1 MPECMVVTL
10 KPGRDRSVRNRHP
23 WIFSG
28 AIASLSNDGA
38 QSGPCEVMA
47 ANGEWLAS
55 GYCNPE
61 AALAVRLHA
70 WVPGVSRDAAW
81 LEARLEAAHALR
93 QTQLRAPGAPETD
106 AYRLVYSEADGVS
119 GLIADRFA
127 DAVSVRISSRS
138 MLELAPAAFE
148 WLARLPGVRRL
159 HAAFDAES
167 AGREG
172 VDAVLA
178 VRGWPTDEQPVE
190 FSEHGARFQAHLA
203 HGQKTGFF
211 LDQRDNRRRAARC
224 APGGRVLGA
233 YCYTGA
239 FEIHAARAGAA
250 EVLGVDSSEPALEQ
264 ARCHAELNGVSD
276 RVRFERADVPVR
288 LRKFRD
294 EGRTFDG
301 IILDPPRFVFSA
313 AQKEKGLRAYKDIN
327 LLALKLLAPGGWLAT
342 YSCSG
347 LVSPEDFR
355 QMLRWA
361 AVDAGR
367 PVRIIESSGQPFDH
381 PVLATFPE
389 SEYLKG
395 LLCRV
400 E

>member
-1 MPECMVVTL
+1 MPACVMVTL

-28 AIASLSNDGA
+28 AIESVSDGGA
-38 QSGPCEVMA
+38 APGPCEVTSSS
-47 ANGEWLAS
+47 GEWLAS
-55 GYCNPE
+55 GFINPQ
-61 AALAVRLHA
+61 ADLTIRLHSWTPDVA
-70 WVPGVSRDAAW
+70 RDAKW
-81 LEARLEAAHALR
+81 LEDRLEAAWKLR
-93 QTQLRAPGAPETD
+93 QAHLGAPGAPAMD
-106 AYRLVYSEADGVS
+106 AYRLVYSEADGLS
-119 GLIADRFA
+119 GLIADRFG
-127 DAVSVRISSRS
+127 DAISIRVSSRA
-138 MLELAPAAFE
+138 MLDLAPAAFD
-148 WLARLPGVRRL
+148 WFARLPGVRRL
-159 HAAFDAES
+159 HAAFDAE
-167 AGREG
+167 AAEREG
-172 VDAVLA
+172 VSAEDA
-178 VRGWPTDEQPVE
+178 VRGWPSDDQPVE
-190 FSEHGARFQAHLA
+190 FQEHGARFRAHLA

-211 LDQRDNRRRAARC
+211 LDQRDNRQRAARC
-224 APGGRVLGA
+224 ASGGRILGA
-233 YCYTGA
+233 YCYTGG

-250 EVLGVDSSEPALEQ
+250 EVTGLDSSEPALEH
-264 ARCHAELNGVSD
+264 ARRHAELNGVSD
-276 RVRFERADVPVR
+276 RVRFERADVPVA
-288 LRKFRD
+288 LRRFRD

-313 AQKEKGLRAYKDIN
+313 AQKEKGMRAYKDIN
-327 LLALKLLAPGGWLAT
+327 LFALKLLEPGGWLAT

-347 LVSPEDFR
+347 LVSPVDFR

-367 PVRIIESSGQPFDH
+367 NVRIVEASGQPFDH

>member
-1 MPECMVVTL
+1 MPENIVVTL
-10 KPGRDRSVRNRHP
+10 KAGRDRSVRNRHP

-28 AIASLSNDGA
+28 AIASLSPDGA
-38 QSGPCEVMA
+38 RAGPCEVVA
-47 ANGEWLAS
+47 ADGEWLAS

-70 WVPGVSRDAAW
+70 WTPGVSRDAAW
-81 LEARLEAAHALR
+81 LTGRLDAAQALR
-93 QTQLRAPGAPETD
+93 QVHLRAPGAPDTD

-119 GLIADRFA
+119 GLIADRFG
-127 DAVSVRISSRS
+127 DAVSVRVSSRS
-138 MLELAPAAFE
+138 MLEWAPAAFE
-148 WLARLPGVRRL
+148 WFARLPGVRRL

-167 AGREG
+167 ARREG
-172 VDAVLA
+172 VDAKSVS
-178 VRGWPTDEQPVE
+178 RRWPSDDHPVE
-190 FSEHGARFQAHLA
+190 FTEHGARFQAHLA

-211 LDQRDNRRRAARC
+211 LDQRDNRRRAARY
-224 APGGRVLGA
+224 ASGGRVLGA

-250 EVLGVDSSEPALEQ
+250 DVLGLDASEPALEQ
-264 ARCHAELNGVSD
+264 ARRHAELNGVSG
-276 RVRFERADVPVR
+276 RVRFERADVPVI
-288 LRKFRD
+288 LRRFRD

-313 AQKEKGLRAYKDIN
+313 AQMDKGMRAYKDIN

-347 LVSPEDFR
+347 LVSPGDFR
-355 QMLRWA
+355 RMLRWA

-367 PVRIIESSGQPFDH
+367 NVRIVESSGQPFDH
-381 PVLATFPE
+381 PALATFPE